1 MKIRDLQKI
10 IIVIISLAFLT
21 NAAAADMVNSGMCE
35 NGVCPIPSQNTNSRP
50 NPAVARIVV
59 TGDTTRSYGSGTLVV
74 DDAGRYFILTC
85 SHLFENDRSRKI
97 TATFPDRS
105 VYDVRVIAIDRTW
118 DLAILSW
125 ECGEWS
131 VESEVVSLYTPL
143 STLHTPLFANA
154 IPLGSTTP
162 RVGDVLYYAGYGS
175 TGQYLVQKGRME
187 GYVAVRNGGTAET
200 LVITGSARQGDS
212 GGPIVNER
220 GELVGVLWGTDGRTI
235 CGTYNGRILQ
245 FIQNAASENRF
256 LAPFRGNENAAP
268 TPEPPKNDP
277 WYPGKN
283 ILDSAGQK
291 AADAAKGM
299 IGESIGGV
307 KEQINETIGNIEN
320 KIDEKLGGL
329 KNSLD
334 AAIQKIVSA
343 CVNAIYIALSG
354 IGGYYFLPAL
364 LRKFKNKLIEKKD

>member
-1 MKIRDLQKI
+1 MI
-10 IIVIISLAFLT
+10 
-21 NAAAADMVNSGMCE
+21 NSGMCE
-35 NGVCPIPSQNTNSRP
+35 NGVCPTPPQSMNSRP

-59 TGDTTRSYGSGTLVV
+59 TSDTTRSYGSGTLVV

-85 SHLFENDRSRKI
+85 AHLFENDRSRKI

-105 VYDVRVIAIDRTW
+105 VYDVRVIAIDRVW
-118 DLAILSW
+118 DLAILEYSGQTPDARFQTSDSRISGYFPLDTGIW
-125 ECGEWS
+125 NL
-131 VESEVVSLYTPL
+131 ESRP
-143 STLHTPLFANA
+143 AA

-245 FIQNAASENRF
+245 FIQTAASENRF
-256 LAPFRGNENAAP
+256 LAPFRGKENAAP

-283 ILDSAGQK
+283 ILDNAGQK
-291 AADAAKGM
+291 AADAAKGV

-329 KNSLD
+329 QNSLD
-334 AAIQKIVSA
+334 AAIQKIVNA
-343 CVNAIYIALSG
+343 VINAIYAALLGVGS
-354 IGGYYFLPAL
+354 YYFLPAL
-364 LRKFKNKLIEKKD
+364 VRKFKNKIKEKE